1 MYEDE
6 WLINPVCEGNS
17 TKLMTKER
25 KFWTSSQVR
34 QGTERRDFDYIQTV
48 LVIISTREDLI
59 VTVKKKQVDQCH
71 IERKRNRYSYYS
83 RLTMVVPP
91 IHFGKIHSF
100 SR

>member
-1 MYEDE
+1 MYKDE
-6 WLINPVCEGNS
+6 WLINNVCEGNS

-34 QGTERRDFDYIQTV
+34 QGTERRDFNYIQTI
-48 LVIISTREDLI
+48 LVIISTWEDLI
-59 VTVKKKQVDQCH
+59 VTVKKKGL
-71 IERKRNRYSYYS
+71 INAILNERETASYYS
-83 RLTMVVPP
+83 RLTTVVPP